1 MKRFRS
7 LNKSVKKLE
16 KTYEKSMSNSFR
28 LTKRTS
34 KRPMSLK
41 IFKKTLIDLK
51 PSAREIDKASLS

>member
-1 MKRFRS
+1 MRRFKS
-7 LNKSVKKLE
+7 LNKSVKKLA

-41 IFKKTLIDLK
+41 TFKKTLIDLK
-51 PSAREIDKASLS
+51 PSVREIDKASLS

>member
-7 LNKSVKKLE
+7 LNKSVKKLA
-16 KTYEKSMSNSFR
+16 KTYEKSMSNSSR

-41 IFKKTLIDLK
+41 TFRKILIDLK
-51 PSAREIDKASLS
+51 PSVRETDRV